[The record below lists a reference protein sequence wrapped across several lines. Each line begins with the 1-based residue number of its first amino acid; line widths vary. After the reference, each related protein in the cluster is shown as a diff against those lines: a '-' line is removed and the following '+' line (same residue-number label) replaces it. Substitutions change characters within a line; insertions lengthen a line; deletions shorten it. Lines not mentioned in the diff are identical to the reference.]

1 MEQKPS
7 SHTPRPTLW
16 DVVRML
22 QQSAENLNQVAVK
35 MEQLNKRKTP
45 PLSKRTKAEPP
56 SSPLW
61 AQLNPLLAQMVE
73 KLHQPDTTFYF
84 KLSRPDMA
92 FFKKMYRRNIA
103 GLEYLECQYTA
114 LAEKERSG
122 WFFTEDEK
130 SIVQTLIPSINRL
143 GPETFFG
150 NLTHDQAQSICSE
163 LIALQKRK
171 ARAAGA

>member
-1 MEQKPS
+1 
-7 SHTPRPTLW
+7 
-16 DVVRML
+16 ML

-45 PLSKRTKAEPP
+45 PLAKRTKAEPP

-73 KLHQPDTTFYF
+73 KLRQPDTTFYV
-84 KLSRPDMA
+84 KLSQPDMA
-92 FFKKMYRRNIA
+92 FFKKMYRRNVA
-103 GLEYLECQYTA
+103 GLEYLECQCTA

-130 SIVQTLIPSINRL
+130 SILQTLIPSINRL

-150 NLTHDQAQSICSE
+150 NLTHEQAQSICAHLLE
-163 LIALQKRK
+163 LRKRK